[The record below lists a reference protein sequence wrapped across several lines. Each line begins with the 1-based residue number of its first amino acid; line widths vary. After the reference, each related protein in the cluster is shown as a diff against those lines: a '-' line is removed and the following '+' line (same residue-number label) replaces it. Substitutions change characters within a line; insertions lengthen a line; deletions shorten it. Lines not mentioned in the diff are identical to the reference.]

1 MHSEKETKTQGAG
14 EEPRL
19 QNAGGRPKTL
29 YMLRRAGME
38 RLQRSGIDDAKT
50 DSLLLLE
57 AAAGIDLQQYLMRMQ
72 EPAGADVE
80 SAYDALIS
88 RRCTHEPL
96 QYITGTA
103 DFCGLTFHVDSSV
116 LIPRQDTET
125 AVETAL
131 PYLTPDSRVL
141 DLCTGSGCI
150 IITLAKQAGLRDAAG
165 SDISGKALAIA
176 ARNARELGCLDIR
189 FIQSDL
195 FEKITGRYDM
205 IISNPPYIPSDVIG
219 GLMQEVRDHEPHSAL
234 DGGADGLDFYRE
246 ITAQAG
252 AHLTPGGI
260 LLTEI
265 GYDQGETAA
274 ARFEEAGFADVKAV
288 RDLAGNNRVVYGRYV
303 HV

>member
-1 MHSEKETKTQGAG
+1 MNSPLTAVEIVTVLTN
-14 EEPRL
+14 RML
-19 QNAGGRPKTL
+19 QRGFVPDVKAWNKKNIRNVAPDTVSYHDRFRNILNDCPLLRGRVQSYANDSDKNKA
-29 YMLRRAGME
+29 LRRAFE
-38 RLQRSGIDDAKT
+38 KAYKLIRTRTDA
-50 DSLLLLE
+50 E
-57 AAAGIDLQQYLMRMQ
+57 QY
-72 EPAGADVE
+72 
-80 SAYDALIS
+80 
-88 RRCTHEPL
+88 
-96 QYITGTA
+96 
-103 DFCGLTFHVDSSV
+103 FCGLTFHVDSSV

-176 ARNARELGCLDIR
+176 ARNARELGCPDIR

-274 ARFEEAGFADVKAV
+274 ALFEEAGFADVKAV